1 MPRSRAPVRA
11 REFNPPGHTRKFGS
25 TVPRTT
31 LAEREFPLDPQRGLL
46 QHRDMPRLFAV
57 GRDTRVNALL
67 GTGHFLSHYYQL
79 CLPPV
84 FIAWQKTFGVSFA
97 QLGLAMAVMA
107 ASTAI
112 LQTPMGFLVD
122 RYGARKFLVGG
133 TLTMALSVAA
143 MALATSYWQIVV
155 LALLSGCGNSVIH
168 PADYSILSGSI
179 DRARL
184 GRSFAF
190 HTFVGNI
197 GFAAAPPA
205 TAALTVLL
213 GWRGALLAVGLVGVP
228 VVLTILWQSRILVD
242 QRREPREHAASAPSG
257 MRMLLSRSVMM
268 FFLFFLVSAAAGAG
282 IQSWLIT
289 ILHRTY
295 AIPIAAASSALTGWM
310 AGSIC
315 GVLVGGWVADRT
327 DRHLPFVVALTTGA
341 AAVLLWVASVP
352 MAELTTLGV
361 LFAGGLM
368 MGASRTPR
376 DVMVKDAAPPGQ
388 IGKVFGFVSS
398 GMSLGGAIM
407 PVPYGMIIDSG
418 RPRLVLV
425 VVAGLLMASLFCAG
439 GARLR
444 LRRPVVAAP
453 AE

>member
-1 MPRSRAPVRA
+1 VVCN
-11 REFNPPGHTRKFGS
+11 FNSTGRRVYWQHQPMMKF
-25 TVPRTT
+25 P
-31 LAEREFPLDPQRGLL
+31 AI
-46 QHRDMPRLFAV
+46 
-57 GRDTRVNALL
+57 GRDTRINALL

-79 CLPPV
+79 CLPPL

-97 QLGLAMAVMA
+97 ELGLAIAAMA

-122 RYGARKFLVGG
+122 RYGARPFLVAG
-133 TLTMALSVAA
+133 TATMALSVSG
-143 MALATSYWQIVV
+143 MAFATSFWQIIG

-179 DRARL
+179 NRARL

-205 TAALTVLL
+205 TAALSLLL
-213 GWRGALLAVGLVGVP
+213 GWRGALLVVGLAGVP
-228 VVLTILWQSRILVD
+228 VVLAILWQSRILVD
-242 QRREPREHAASAPSG
+242 QRQRPHERAAGAAPSG
-257 MRMLLSRSVMM
+257 MRMLLSRSIMM
-268 FFLFFLVSAAAGAG
+268 FFAFFMVSAAAGAG

-295 AIPIAAASSALTGWM
+295 GMPIAAASSALTGWM
-310 AGSIC
+310 VGSIC
-315 GVLVGGWVADRT
+315 GVLLGGWVADRT
-327 DRHLPFVVALTTGA
+327 DRHLPFVVVLTTGA
-341 AAVLLWVASVP
+341 AAILLAIGIVP
-352 MAELTTLGV
+352 MTVLVTIGV
-361 LFAGGLM
+361 LFVGGVM
-368 MGASRTPR
+368 TGASRTPR

-418 RPRLVLV
+418 RPQLVLV
-425 VVAGLLMASLFCAG
+425 VVASLLMASLFCAG
-439 GARLR
+439 GARIR
-444 LRRPVVAAP
+444 LSCPVVPAP

>member
-1 MPRSRAPVRA
+1 MLKITA
-11 REFNPPGHTRKFGS
+11 F
-25 TVPRTT
+25 
-31 LAEREFPLDPQRGLL
+31 
-46 QHRDMPRLFAV
+46 
-57 GRDTRVNALL
+57 GRDARVNALL
-67 GTGHFLSHYYQL
+67 GAGHFLSHYYQL

-84 FIAWQKTFGVSFA
+84 FIAWQKSFHVSFA
-97 QLGLAMAVMA
+97 ELGLAMAVMA

-122 RYGARKFLVGG
+122 RYGARRFLVGG
-133 TLTMALSVAA
+133 TLTMALAVAA
-143 MALATSYWQIVV
+143 MAFATSYWQIVG

-179 DRARL
+179 DRTRL

-190 HTFVGNI
+190 HTFVGNV
-197 GFAAAPPA
+197 GFAMAPPA
-205 TAALTVLL
+205 TAALTLAL
-213 GWRGALLAVGLVGVP
+213 GWRAALLLVGMLGVP
-228 VVLTILWQSRILVD
+228 VVLMILWQSRILIED
-242 QRREPREHAASAPSG
+242 RREARHAAAQTPSG

-268 FFLFFLVSAAAGAG
+268 FFAFFMISAAAGAG

-289 ILHRTY
+289 ILHRSY
-295 AIPIAAASSALTGWM
+295 GMAIPAASSALTGWM
-310 AGSIC
+310 IGSIC
-315 GVLVGGWVADRT
+315 GVLLGGWVADRT
-327 DRHLPFVVALTTGA
+327 ERHLPFVVVLTTGA
-341 AAVLLWVASVP
+341 ATVLLWVGTVP
-352 MAELTTLGV
+352 MAELTTVAV

-418 RPRLVLV
+418 RPRMVLV

-439 GARLR
+439 GARIGW
-444 LRRPVVAAP
+444 RRPVVPAP